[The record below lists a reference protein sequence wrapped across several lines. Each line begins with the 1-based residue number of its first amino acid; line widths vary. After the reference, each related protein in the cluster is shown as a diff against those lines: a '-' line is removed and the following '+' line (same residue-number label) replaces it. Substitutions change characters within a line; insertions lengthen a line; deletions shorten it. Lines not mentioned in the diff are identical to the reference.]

1 MSYRDQDTT
10 TNPTS
15 PMNAPTPTGTH
26 PTGDRS
32 QSPRKS
38 VWGLVLGLLVL
49 LVLLGIAMMIGPAD
63 ERAPL
68 DTVAPAMEEPSA
80 AAPAPTAVD

>member
-10 TNPTS
+10 N

-68 DTVAPAMEEPSA
+68 DAVAPAMEEPST